1 MGGNKPGESIFSG
14 TIFCREPRLS
24 RKIPLWG
31 LSLFLTHSGH
41 PTKCHS
47 HLSSWVL
54 LYEDSST
61 ISNKAGSQKH
71 SNVREQS
78 AFVIRRDSAAPS
90 SDQKA
95 ALLLLLL
102 TSHAAFQL
110 TASCLKGAA
119 GETGSK
125 LRYKT
130 LLQKAMIVVD
140 TTESSTKDGGGNRSL
155 NQALRAIV

>member
-1 MGGNKPGESIFSG
+1 M
-14 TIFCREPRLS
+14 
-24 RKIPLWG
+24 IP
-31 LSLFLTHSGH
+31 
-41 PTKCHS
+41 
-47 HLSSWVL
+47 
-54 LYEDSST
+54 
-61 ISNKAGSQKH
+61 
-71 SNVREQS
+71 
-78 AFVIRRDSAAPS
+78 RDSAAPS

-125 LRYKT
+125 LGYKT

-140 TTESSTKDGGGNRSL
+140 TTESSTKDGGGNRSP
-155 NQALRAIV
+155 NQALRAII